1 MADKI
6 PADARTIAI
15 HCAKCRALLYKYWKG
30 GDGGL
35 VKVRPGRIA
44 EDHTDGSL
52 HCPGCGQHFAREAMM
67 GGGPAYKII
76 GGKVTTK
83 GMRRR

>member
-1 MADKI
+1 VVDKV
-6 PADARTIAI
+6 PRDARTISI
-15 HCAKCRALLYKYWKG
+15 LCARCRTLLYKYRKG

-35 VKVRPGRIA
+35 VKVRPARIA
-44 EDHTDGSL
+44 EDHTAGDL
-52 HCPGCGQHFAREAMM
+52 TCPQCGQQFAREVMM

-76 GGKVTTK
+76 GGKVMTR